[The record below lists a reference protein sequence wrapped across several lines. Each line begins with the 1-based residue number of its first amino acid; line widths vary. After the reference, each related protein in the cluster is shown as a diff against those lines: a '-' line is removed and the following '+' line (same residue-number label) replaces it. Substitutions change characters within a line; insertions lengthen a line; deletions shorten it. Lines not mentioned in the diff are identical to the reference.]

1 MTDAQI
7 LADKVECELI
17 YGTHPSLI
25 VALVSDSPCLRVQDI
40 VSVLSR
46 CGFNATATRLYE
58 ANEAR
63 KEPTQ

>member
-1 MTDAQI
+1 MSSDAQI

-17 YGTHPSLI
+17 WGTAPTLI

-58 ANEAR
+58 AAER
-63 KEPTQ
+63 KETTQ